1 MGGEGDQ
8 VDVHREQHEL
18 DGHQDDDD
26 VLAVQEDA
34 EDPQREEDRGDREV
48 VPEADLQHGHTPLRL
63 GTCFTST
70 DSARVR
76 AVCREI
82 DCRRTPT
89 RWRRVSTMAPI
100 TATSRNRTEA
110 WNRYEE
116 GVERRQPSARGC

>member
-8 VDVHREQHEL
+8 VDVHRKQHEL

-34 EDPQREEDRGDREV
+34 EDPQRKEDRGDREV
-48 VPEADLQHGHTPLRL
+48 VPEADLQHGHTTLRL

-76 AVCREI
+76 AVCRDRKSVEYGQS
-82 DCRRTPT
+82 
-89 RWRRVSTMAPI
+89 VSVCVDL
-100 TATSRNRTEA
+100 
-110 WNRYEE
+110 
-116 GVERRQPSARGC
+116 GGRGRIKKKKK